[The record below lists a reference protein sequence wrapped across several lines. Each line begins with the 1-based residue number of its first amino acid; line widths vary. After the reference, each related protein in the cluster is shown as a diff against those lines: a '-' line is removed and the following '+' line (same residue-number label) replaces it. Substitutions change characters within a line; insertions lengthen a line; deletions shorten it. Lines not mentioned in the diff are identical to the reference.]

1 MLDNEKKNGED
12 VKTNNTITDGG
23 VALHNVLFVQ
33 YLLLATEQV
42 GTYFKSC
49 ILLYHLTYIYP
60 NSFGCEQ
67 NIL

>member
-42 GTYFKSC
+42 VS
-49 ILLYHLTYIYP
+49 
-60 NSFGCEQ
+60 
-67 NIL
+67 